1 VSAALKH
8 KGGLFS
14 NDAIDF
20 FCSNT
25 SSSSCKRTEGLS
37 FDQGEAMPDIK
48 QHREV
53 KSLPERVFTSIKGE
67 KDRGMQLECKL
78 VNN

>member
-1 VSAALKH
+1 
-8 KGGLFS
+8 
-14 NDAIDF
+14 
-20 FCSNT
+20 
-25 SSSSCKRTEGLS
+25 
-37 FDQGEAMPDIK
+37 MPDIK